1 MPVVS
6 VAFALWRAAT
16 GTMHSAELPASHSRR
31 MANDKAAFPHF
42 AALQE
47 AVRLMVNDSA
57 FCRSRRTSIADEM
70 RDEHRRRVLGK

>member
-16 GTMHSAELPASHSRR
+16 GTKHSAELPASHSRR

-47 AVRLMVNDSA
+47 AVRPNDSA